1 VFGYIKLKS
10 MPYLI
15 LIEEAS
21 IVGQILNGNVYRV
34 DQLMFVPLSTNGSMQ
49 IDNNDKP
56 YIDMILTI

>member
-1 VFGYIKLKS
+1 

-34 DQLMFVPLSTNGSMQ
+34 DQLMFVPLSTNGSMT